1 VSVRQPTRVRETLP
15 AAPASVTRARRVAVE
30 VAREC
35 GLSRAGCADVAL
47 AVSEACSNVVL
58 HAYRGEGHR
67 FPELTVEAWAVDEG
81 VRVIVADRG
90 EGMRPNPDSPGLGL
104 GLAVIARVADI
115 CEVRSARP
123 TGTELCM
130 TFRAGD

>member
-1 VSVRQPTRVRETLP
+1 VRETLP
-15 AAPASVTRARRVAVE
+15 AAPASVRRARRVAVE

-58 HAYRGEGHR
+58 HAYRGKGHR
-67 FPELTVEAWAVDEG
+67 FPELTVEVWAVDGG

-104 GLAVIARVADI
+104 GLAVIARVADT
-115 CEVRSARP
+115 CEVHSARP
-123 TGTELCM
+123 TGTELRM
-130 TFRAGD
+130 TFKAGD